1 MLAIGRA
8 LMAAPRLLLL
18 DEPSSGLAPKA
29 VTEVFGKIAALRQR
43 GTTILLVE
51 QNVSAALQIADRGY
65 VLEVGQVVLEGT
77 SQELLANRDVRRA
90 YLGKDYEEV

>member
-8 LMAAPRLLLL
+8 MMSAPRLLLL

-29 VTEVFGKIAALRQR
+29 MAEVFRKIGVLRER

-51 QNVSAALQIADRGY
+51 QNVSAALKLADRGY

-77 SQELLANRDVRRA
+77 SQELLANRDVQRA
-90 YLGKDYEEV
+90 YLGKDYQEV